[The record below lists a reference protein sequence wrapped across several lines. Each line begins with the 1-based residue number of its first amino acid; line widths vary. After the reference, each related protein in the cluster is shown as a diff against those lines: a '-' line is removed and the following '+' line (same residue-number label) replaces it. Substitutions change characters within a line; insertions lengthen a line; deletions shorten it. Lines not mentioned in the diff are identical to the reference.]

1 MSTMPAVFVGHGSPM
16 NAIHPNRHT
25 MAWSDFARGLDKPRA
40 ILAIS
45 AHWHVG
51 AVAVT
56 TMPSPRTIHD
66 FWGFPDELFRV
77 QYPAPGSPELAER
90 VAELLTPEHVVRDR
104 EEWGLD
110 HGTWSVLAH
119 MFPDADIPV
128 VQLSIDARKSFAE
141 HLAIGRSLAP
151 LREEGVLIVGS
162 GNMVHNLS
170 MIDWHRE
177 EGGFEW
183 AEDFDRWTREVLGT
197 NPAALIDAASHPAY
211 ARAVPTDEHYLPAVY
226 IAGVADAIGAT
237 GRVITG
243 GCTMGSLSMT
253 SFAVG

>member
-1 MSTMPAVFVGHGSPM
+1 MSTLPAVFIGHGSPM
-16 NAIHPNRHT
+16 NAIQPNRHT
-25 MAWSDFARGLDKPRA
+25 MAWSSFARGLEKPRA
-40 ILAIS
+40 ILAVS
-45 AHWHVG
+45 AHWHVR

-56 TMPSPRTIHD
+56 AMPSPRTIHD
-66 FWGFPDELFRV
+66 FGGFPDELFEV
-77 QYPAPGSPELAER
+77 QYPAAGSPETAAR
-90 VAELLTPEHVVRDR
+90 VAELLMPEPVVRDTG
-104 EEWGLD
+104 EWGLD
-110 HGTWSVLAH
+110 HGTWSVLVH
-119 MFPDADIPV
+119 MFPEADVPV

-141 HLAIGRSLAP
+141 HLAIGRALAP

-170 MIDWHRE
+170 MIDWQRD

-183 AEDFDRWTREVLGT
+183 AEDFDRWTREVLEH
-197 NPAALIDAASHPAY
+197 NPAALVDAPSHSAY
-211 ARAVPTDEHYLPAVY
+211 VRAVPTDEHFLPAVY

>member
-1 MSTMPAVFVGHGSPM
+1 MMPAVFVGHGSPM

-25 MAWSDFARGLDKPRA
+25 MAWADFASSLDKPRA

-45 AHWHVG
+45 AHWHVR

-56 TMPSPRTIHD
+56 AMPSPRTIHD
-66 FWGFPDELFRV
+66 FGGFPDELFQVR
-77 QYPAPGSPELAER
+77 YPAAGSPDLAER
-90 VAELLTPEHVVRDR
+90 VAELLAPEPVLRDVS
-104 EEWGLD
+104 EWGLD
-110 HGTWSVLAH
+110 HGTWSVLVH
-119 MFPDADIPV
+119 MFPDADVPV

-141 HLAIGRSLAP
+141 HLAIGRALAP
-151 LREEGVLIVGS
+151 LRNEGVLIVGS

-170 MIDWHRE
+170 LIDWHCD
-177 EGGFEW
+177 EGGFDW
-183 AEDFDRWTREVLGT
+183 AEDFDRWTREMLESD
-197 NPAALIDAASHPAY
+197 PSALIDAASHPAY
-211 ARAVPTDEHYLPAVY
+211 ARAVPTDEHFLPAVY
-226 IAGVADAIGAT
+226 VAGVADAIGST